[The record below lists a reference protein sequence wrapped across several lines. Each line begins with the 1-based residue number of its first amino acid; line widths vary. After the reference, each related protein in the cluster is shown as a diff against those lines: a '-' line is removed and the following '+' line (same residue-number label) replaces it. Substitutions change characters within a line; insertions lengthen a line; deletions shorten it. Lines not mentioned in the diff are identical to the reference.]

1 MSNRPFGSLNK
12 TIVNSSDYI
21 AKKRQVAVYT
31 NAARQSSGFGIAK
44 ETGGE
49 GEVVV
54 TARNHEELLTLTKGM
69 HHCRNS
75 STDNSSSDD
84 SSTDDS
90 STDNSSSDD
99 SSTAHSS
106 GADTLKYDIWSGNKM
121 VVDYGKHNPV
131 TYTGDLD
138 AVGKRTLE
146 PNMIP
151 YPSTIN
157 GVTGYPGFIVDVCG
171 TLFGTGE
178 LGAGPAWVNISDVSY
193 TNTSDYKRGNKS
205 QPLHNFHY
213 PARVAL
219 KK

>member
-21 AKKRQVAVYT
+21 AKKRQVAVYR
-31 NAARQSSGFGIAK
+31 NATRPASGFGIAK
-44 ETGGE
+44 ETSTTQK
-49 GEVVV
+49 VVV
-54 TARNHEELLTLTKGM
+54 TARNHEDLLTLTKGM
-69 HHCRNS
+69 CHCA
-75 STDNSSSDD
+75 D
-84 SSTDDS
+84 
-90 STDNSSSDD
+90 
-99 SSTAHSS
+99 SS

-121 VVDYGKHNPV
+121 VVDYGKHNPT

-138 AVGKRTLE
+138 APGGATNIGALE

-178 LGAGPAWVNISDVSY
+178 LGDGPAWVDNISDVSY

-205 QPLHNFHY
+205 QPLHNFRY
-213 PARVAL
+213 PGRVAL
-219 KK
+219 KP

>member
-44 ETGGE
+44 ETVGE

-54 TARNHEELLTLTKGM
+54 TARNHEDLLTLTKGM
-69 HHCRNS
+69 HHCAAA
-75 STDNSSSDD
+75 D
-84 SSTDDS
+84 
-90 STDNSSSDD
+90 
-99 SSTAHSS
+99 SS

-121 VVDYGKHNPV
+121 VVDYKKHNPV

-138 AVGKRTLE
+138 ASGGATNPGALK

-157 GVTGYPGFIVDVCG
+157 TGYPGFIVDVCG

-178 LGAGPAWVNISDVSY
+178 LGAGPAWVDIISDVSY
-193 TNTSDYKRGNKS
+193 TNTNDYKRDNKS

-213 PARVAL
+213 PGRVTL
-219 KK
+219 KKNST

>member
-1 MSNRPFGSLNK
+1 MSNRAFGSLNK

-21 AKKRQVAVYT
+21 AKKRQVAVYR
-31 NAARQSSGFGIAK
+31 NAARSTSGFGIAK
-44 ETGGE
+44 EESGGE

-69 HHCRNS
+69 HHCAAA
-75 STDNSSSDD
+75 D
-84 SSTDDS
+84 
-90 STDNSSSDD
+90 
-99 SSTAHSS
+99 SS
-106 GADTLKYDIWSGNKM
+106 GADTLKYDILSGNKM

-138 AVGKRTLE
+138 ASGGATNPGALE
-146 PNMIP
+146 SNTIP
-151 YPSTIN
+151 YPSTIT

-178 LGAGPAWVNISDVSY
+178 LGAGPAWVDIISDVSY
-193 TNTSDYKRGNKS
+193 TNTNDYKRDNKS

-213 PARVAL
+213 PVRVTL
-219 KK
+219 KKNST

>member
-21 AKKRQVAVYT
+21 AKKRQVAVYR
-31 NAARQSSGFGIAK
+31 NAASSTSGFGIAK
-44 ETGGE
+44 ETVSE

-54 TARNHEELLTLTKGM
+54 TARNHEDLLTLTKGM
-69 HHCRNS
+69 HHCA
-75 STDNSSSDD
+75 D
-84 SSTDDS
+84 
-90 STDNSSSDD
+90 
-99 SSTAHSS
+99 SS

-121 VVDYGKHNPV
+121 VVDYRKHTPV

-138 AVGKRTLE
+138 AYRGATNPWALE
-146 PNMIP
+146 SNMIP

-157 GVTGYPGFIVDVCG
+157 GLTGYPGFIVDVCG

-178 LGAGPAWVNISDVSY
+178 LGAGPAWVDIISDVSY
-193 TNTSDYKRGNKS
+193 TNSSDYKRGNKS

-213 PARVAL
+213 PGRVTL
-219 KK
+219 KNST

>member
-21 AKKRQVAVYT
+21 AKKRQVAVYR
-31 NAARQSSGFGIAK
+31 NAARPASGFGIAK
-44 ETGGE
+44 EENGGE
-49 GEVVV
+49 HDVVV
-54 TARNHEELLTLTKGM
+54 TARNHEDLLTLTKGM
-69 HHCRNS
+69 HHCAAA
-75 STDNSSSDD
+75 D
-84 SSTDDS
+84 
-90 STDNSSSDD
+90 
-99 SSTAHSS
+99 SS

-121 VVDYGKHNPV
+121 VVDYKKHNPV

-138 AVGKRTLE
+138 ASGGATNPGALK

-157 GVTGYPGFIVDVCG
+157 TGYPGFIVDVRG

-178 LGAGPAWVNISDVSY
+178 LGAGPAWVDIISDVSY
-193 TNTSDYKRGNKS
+193 TNTNDYKRDNKS

-213 PARVAL
+213 PGRVTL
-219 KK
+219 KKNST

>member
-1 MSNRPFGSLNK
+1 MPNRPFGSLNK

-21 AKKRQVAVYT
+21 AKKRQIAVYS
-31 NAARQSSGFGIAK
+31 NATHKTSGFGIAK
-44 ETGGE
+44 ESGGE
-49 GEVVV
+49 QRSVVV
-54 TARNHEELLTLTKGM
+54 TARNHEDLLTLTKGM
-69 HHCRNS
+69 YHC
-75 STDNSSSDD
+75 DD
-84 SSTDDS
+84 SSGAGADS
-90 STDNSSSDD
+90 SG
-99 SSTAHSS
+99 A

-121 VVDYGKHNPV
+121 VVDYGSHNPV

-138 AVGKRTLE
+138 AAGGATGAGTFD

-157 GVTGYPGFIVDVCG
+157 GTTGYPGYIVDVSG

-178 LGAGPAWVNISDVSY
+178 LGDGPAWVDNISDVSY
-193 TNTSDYKRGNKS
+193 TNTSDYKRGNNS

-213 PARVAL
+213 PRRVAL

>member
-44 ETGGE
+44 ETVGE

-54 TARNHEELLTLTKGM
+54 TARNHEDLLTLTKGM
-69 HHCRNS
+69 HHCAAA
-75 STDNSSSDD
+75 D
-84 SSTDDS
+84 
-90 STDNSSSDD
+90 
-99 SSTAHSS
+99 SS

-121 VVDYGKHNPV
+121 VVDYGKHTPV

-138 AVGKRTLE
+138 AYGGATNPGALE
-146 PNMIP
+146 SNMIP

-178 LGAGPAWVNISDVSY
+178 LGAGPAWVDIISDVSY
-193 TNTSDYKRGNKS
+193 TNSSDYKRGNKS

-213 PARVAL
+213 PGRVTL
-219 KK
+219 KKNST

>member
-21 AKKRQVAVYT
+21 AKKRQVAVYR
-31 NAARQSSGFGIAK
+31 NAASSTSGFGIAK

-69 HHCRNS
+69 YHCAAA
-75 STDNSSSDD
+75 D
-84 SSTDDS
+84 
-90 STDNSSSDD
+90 
-99 SSTAHSS
+99 SS
-106 GADTLKYDIWSGNKM
+106 GADTLKYDILSGNKM

-138 AVGKRTLE
+138 ASGGATNPGALE
-146 PNMIP
+146 SNMIP

-178 LGAGPAWVNISDVSY
+178 LGAGPAWVDIISDVSY
-193 TNTSDYKRGNKS
+193 TNTNDYKRDNKS

-213 PARVAL
+213 PGRVTL

>member
-21 AKKRQVAVYT
+21 AKKRQVAVYR
-31 NAARQSSGFGIAK
+31 NAASSTSGFGIAK

-49 GEVVV
+49 AEVVV

-69 HHCRNS
+69 YHCAAA
-75 STDNSSSDD
+75 D
-84 SSTDDS
+84 
-90 STDNSSSDD
+90 
-99 SSTAHSS
+99 SS
-106 GADTLKYDIWSGNKM
+106 GADTLKYDILSGNKM

-138 AVGKRTLE
+138 ASGGATNTGALE
-146 PNMIP
+146 SNMIP

-178 LGAGPAWVNISDVSY
+178 LGAGPAWVDIISDVSY
-193 TNTSDYKRGNKS
+193 TNTNDYKRDNKS

-213 PARVAL
+213 PGRVTL

>member
-21 AKKRQVAVYT
+21 AKKRQVAVYR
-31 NAARQSSGFGIAK
+31 NAASSTSGFGIAK
-44 ETGGE
+44 ETVGE

-54 TARNHEELLTLTKGM
+54 TARNHEDLLTLTKGM
-69 HHCRNS
+69 HHCAAAES
-75 STDNSSSDD
+75 L
-84 SSTDDS
+84 
-90 STDNSSSDD
+90 
-99 SSTAHSS
+99 

-138 AVGKRTLE
+138 ASGGATNPGALKS
-146 PNMIP
+146 NMIP
-151 YPSTIN
+151 YPST
-157 GVTGYPGFIVDVCG
+157 TGYPGFIVDVCG

-178 LGAGPAWVNISDVSY
+178 LGAGPAWVDIISDVSY
-193 TNTSDYKRGNKS
+193 TNSSDYKRGNKS

-213 PARVAL
+213 PGRVTL
-219 KK
+219 KKNST

>member
-1 MSNRPFGSLNK
+1 LNK

-44 ETGGE
+44 ETVGE

-54 TARNHEELLTLTKGM
+54 TARNHEDLLTLTKGM
-69 HHCRNS
+69 HHCAAA
-75 STDNSSSDD
+75 D
-84 SSTDDS
+84 
-90 STDNSSSDD
+90 
-99 SSTAHSS
+99 SS

-121 VVDYGKHNPV
+121 VVDYKKHNPV

-138 AVGKRTLE
+138 ASGGATNPGALK

-157 GVTGYPGFIVDVCG
+157 TGYPGFIVDMCG

-178 LGAGPAWVNISDVSY
+178 LGAGPAWVDIISDVSY
-193 TNTSDYKRGNKS
+193 TNTNDYKRDNKS

-213 PARVAL
+213 PGRVTL
-219 KK
+219 KKNST

>member
-21 AKKRQVAVYT
+21 AKKRQVAVYR
-31 NAARQSSGFGIAK
+31 NANATYKNDTRPASGFGIAK
-44 ETGGE
+44 DNGG
-49 GEVVV
+49 GGDVVV
-54 TARNHEELLTLTKGM
+54 TARNHEDLLTLTKGM
-69 HHCRNS
+69 HHCAAA
-75 STDNSSSDD
+75 D
-84 SSTDDS
+84 
-90 STDNSSSDD
+90 
-99 SSTAHSS
+99 SS

-138 AVGKRTLE
+138 ASGGATNPGALE
-146 PNMIP
+146 SNMIP

-178 LGAGPAWVNISDVSY
+178 LGAGPAWVDIISDVSY
-193 TNTSDYKRGNKS
+193 TNNNDYKRDNKS

-213 PARVAL
+213 PGRVTL
-219 KK
+219 KKNST

>member
-44 ETGGE
+44 ETVGE

-54 TARNHEELLTLTKGM
+54 TARNHEDLLTLTKGM
-69 HHCRNS
+69 HHCAAA
-75 STDNSSSDD
+75 D
-84 SSTDDS
+84 
-90 STDNSSSDD
+90 
-99 SSTAHSS
+99 SS

-121 VVDYGKHNPV
+121 VVDYKKHNPV

-138 AVGKRTLE
+138 AVGGATNRGALE
-146 PNMIP
+146 SNMIP

-157 GVTGYPGFIVDVCG
+157 TGYPGFIVDVCG

-178 LGAGPAWVNISDVSY
+178 LGAGPAWVDIISDVSY
-193 TNTSDYKRGNKS
+193 TNTNDYKRDNKS

-213 PARVAL
+213 PGRVTL
-219 KK
+219 KKNST

>member
-21 AKKRQVAVYT
+21 AKKRQVAVYR
-31 NAARQSSGFGIAK
+31 NAARPASGFGIAK

-49 GEVVV
+49 HDVVV
-54 TARNHEELLTLTKGM
+54 TARNHEDLLTLTKGM
-69 HHCRNS
+69 HHCAAA
-75 STDNSSSDD
+75 D
-84 SSTDDS
+84 
-90 STDNSSSDD
+90 
-99 SSTAHSS
+99 SS
-106 GADTLKYDIWSGNKM
+106 GADTLKYDILSGNKM

-178 LGAGPAWVNISDVSY
+178 LGAGPAWVDIISDVSY
-193 TNTSDYKRGNKS
+193 TNTNDYKRDNKS

-213 PARVAL
+213 PVRVTL
-219 KK
+219 KNST

>member
-21 AKKRQVAVYT
+21 AKKRQVAVYR
-31 NAARQSSGFGIAK
+31 NAARPASGFGIAK
-44 ETGGE
+44 DNGG
-49 GEVVV
+49 GGDVVV
-54 TARNHEELLTLTKGM
+54 TARNHEDLLTLTKGM
-69 HHCRNS
+69 HHCAAA
-75 STDNSSSDD
+75 D
-84 SSTDDS
+84 
-90 STDNSSSDD
+90 
-99 SSTAHSS
+99 SS

-131 TYTGDLD
+131 TYTGDLN
-138 AVGKRTLE
+138 AAGGATKIGALKS
-146 PNMIP
+146 NMIP

-178 LGAGPAWVNISDVSY
+178 LGAGPAWVDIISDVSY
-193 TNTSDYKRGNKS
+193 TNTNDYKRDNKS

-213 PARVAL
+213 PVRVTL
-219 KK
+219 KNST

>member
-1 MSNRPFGSLNK
+1 MSNRPFGSFNK

-21 AKKRQVAVYT
+21 AKKRQVAVYR
-31 NAARQSSGFGIAK
+31 NAARPASGFGIAK

-49 GEVVV
+49 HDVVV
-54 TARNHEELLTLTKGM
+54 TARNHEDLLTLTKGM
-69 HHCRNS
+69 HHCAAA
-75 STDNSSSDD
+75 D
-84 SSTDDS
+84 
-90 STDNSSSDD
+90 
-99 SSTAHSS
+99 SS
-106 GADTLKYDIWSGNKM
+106 GADTLKYDILSGNKM

-178 LGAGPAWVNISDVSY
+178 LGAGPAWVDIISDVSY
-193 TNTSDYKRGNKS
+193 TNTNDYKRDNKS

-213 PARVAL
+213 PGRVTL